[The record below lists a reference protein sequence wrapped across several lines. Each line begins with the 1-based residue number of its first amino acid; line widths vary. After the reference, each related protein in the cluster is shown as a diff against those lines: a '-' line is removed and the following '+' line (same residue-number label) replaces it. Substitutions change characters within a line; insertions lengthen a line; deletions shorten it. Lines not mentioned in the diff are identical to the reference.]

1 MTDLPPSSNQ
11 ATNPAEAEPRRSSS
25 APPQL
30 RSAISRAL
38 SRRKAELQSQT
49 NAEQT
54 TIDELIAPSV
64 VVESEQSNPI
74 RQERYRVAASRALT
88 RQRPINDMPIND
100 SPQANNPTTSRGR
113 DRTRTR
119 LRPPTLPNQPLP
131 KLPVEQPVRRELPA
145 AVVAALQPESMPAPE
160 IQRPPLWIAFVAG
173 LGWTA
178 MLLWVFF
185 GGLSPQSGLWI
196 RTLFGIT
203 TLGLG
208 LTTWLPMQ
216 WALRLPALTWRGTI
230 GWALIFW
237 VLAFVP
243 APTTTIAAG
252 LPDLPIYLLFLSG
265 VFLASNAIV
274 LPMVYVWGIRRYHNR
289 AQRFDVRRS
298 HRQAAEA
305 GIFCSLCVLLAAMNI
320 FEPVTVLLLIAILV
334 LSEMVIL
341 SLQAK

>member
-1 MTDLPPSSNQ
+1 MTDDPSTSNQ
-11 ATNPAEAEPRRSSS
+11 LELPEAEPRRSSS

-30 RSAISRAL
+30 RAAISRAL
-38 SRRKAELQSQT
+38 SRRKAELQSQGVV
-49 NAEQT
+49 
-54 TIDELIAPSV
+54 DETVAVEIAPTIV
-64 VVESEQSNPI
+64 AEPAPPI
-74 RQERYRVAASRALT
+74 PLRQERYRVAASRALS
-88 RQRPINDMPIND
+88 RLRP
-100 SPQANNPTTSRGR
+100 SSETPQVANPTNNRGR

-131 KLPVEQPVRRELPA
+131 KLPTEQPVRRELPA
-145 AVVAALQPESMPAPE
+145 AVVAALQPDSLPAPE
-160 IQRPPLWIAFVAG
+160 IQRPPLWVAFVAG

-185 GGLSPQSGLWI
+185 GGLSPQSGFGV
-196 RTLFGIT
+196 RSLFGIAT
-203 TLGLG
+203 VALG

-216 WALRLPALTWRGTI
+216 WALRLPALTWRGTV
-230 GWALIFW
+230 GWAIIFW
-237 VLAFVP
+237 ILAFVP

-252 LPDLPIYLLFLSG
+252 LPDLPIYLIFLSG
-265 VFLASNAIV
+265 VFLASNAMV
-274 LPMVYVWGIRRYHNR
+274 LPLVYVWGIRRYHNR

>member
-1 MTDLPPSSNQ
+1 MTDQPPASNH
-11 ATNPAEAEPRRSSS
+11 ASDHEAAEPRRSSS

-49 NAEQT
+49 SPEQMPSDPAVEPSDVAEP
-54 TIDELIAPSV
+54 IAP
-64 VVESEQSNPI
+64 NPM
-74 RQERYRVAASRALT
+74 RQERYRVAASRAIS
-88 RQRPINDMPIND
+88 RQRPSSEAQQPAN
-100 SPQANNPTTSRGR
+100 SPTSRGR

-131 KLPVEQPVRRELPA
+131 KLPAEQPVRRELPP
-145 AVVAALQPESMPAPE
+145 AVVAALQPESLPAPE
-160 IQRPPLWIAFVAG
+160 IQRPPLWVAFVAG

-178 MLLWVFF
+178 MLVWIFF
-185 GGLSPQSGLWI
+185 GGLSPQSGLWV
-196 RTLFGIT
+196 RTLFGMAS
-203 TLGLG
+203 LGLG
-208 LTTWLPMQ
+208 LTTWLPIQ
-216 WALRLPALTWRGTI
+216 WALRLPALTWRGTV
-230 GWALIFW
+230 GWAIIFW

-265 VFLASNAIV
+265 VFLASNALV
-274 LPMVYVWGIRRYHNR
+274 LPLVYVWGIRRYHNR

>member
-1 MTDLPPSSNQ
+1 MTDQPPASNQ
-11 ATNPAEAEPRRSSS
+11 ATDPESAEPRRSSS

-49 NAEQT
+49 SAEQVSVDAA
-54 TIDELIAPSV
+54 IEPSV
-64 VVESEQSNPI
+64 VAEPAAPNPM
-74 RQERYRVAASRALT
+74 RQERYRVAASRAIS
-88 RQRPINDMPIND
+88 RQRP
-100 SPQANNPTTSRGR
+100 SSEAQQASNGANSRGR

-131 KLPVEQPVRRELPA
+131 KLPAEQPARRELPP
-145 AVVAALQPESMPAPE
+145 AVVAALQPESLPAPE
-160 IQRPPLWIAFVAG
+160 IQRPRLWVAFIAG

-178 MLLWVFF
+178 MLVWIFF
-185 GGLSPQSGLWI
+185 GGLSPQSGLWV
-196 RTLFGIT
+196 RTLFGIAS
-203 TLGLG
+203 LGLG
-208 LTTWLPMQ
+208 LTTWLPVQ
-216 WALRLPALTWRGTI
+216 WALRLPALTWRGTV
-230 GWALIFW
+230 GWAIIFW

-265 VFLASNAIV
+265 VFLASNALV
-274 LPMVYVWGIRRYHNR
+274 LPLVYVWGIRRYHNR

>member
-1 MTDLPPSSNQ
+1 MTDDPSTPNQ
-11 ATNPAEAEPRRSSS
+11 AALPEAEPRRSSS

-30 RSAISRAL
+30 RAAISRAL
-38 SRRKAELQSQT
+38 SRRKAELQSQGVV
-49 NAEQT
+49 
-54 TIDELIAPSV
+54 DETV
-64 VVESEQSNPI
+64 VVEIAPTIVAEPDPPMPL
-74 RQERYRVAASRALT
+74 RQERYRVAASRALS
-88 RQRPINDMPIND
+88 RLRP
-100 SPQANNPTTSRGR
+100 SSETPQVANPTSSRGR

-131 KLPVEQPVRRELPA
+131 KLLADQPVEQPVRRELPA
-145 AVVAALQPESMPAPE
+145 AVVAALQPDSLPAPE
-160 IQRPPLWIAFVAG
+160 IQRPPLWVAFVAG

-185 GGLSPQSGLWI
+185 GGLSPQSGFGV
-196 RTLFGIT
+196 RSLFGIA
-203 TLGLG
+203 TLALG

-216 WALRLPALTWRGTI
+216 WALRLPALTWRGTV
-230 GWALIFW
+230 GWAIIFW
-237 VLAFVP
+237 MLAFVP

-252 LPDLPIYLLFLSG
+252 LPDLPIYLIFLSG
-265 VFLASNAIV
+265 VFLASNAMV